1 MQANFD
7 ARAGAAGSLTAPIER
22 KQPEARKDR
31 WMLELERA
39 ALAEQA
45 ANRAPRA
52 GSTVQAP
59 GGAPAAAAG
68 HHVAAGAAP
77 AHQDM
82 RTAHD
87 AGHDTRAQQG
97 HDAQSKA
104 ARRAAGT
111 HGAATPAQH
120 MVAGAHWTRTSP
132 GDQAAAS
139 AAAWGTVPTSGGATP
154 VPDAAQAVAAPLSA
168 APAAGWQLAFAAG
181 MAPSTGT
188 PAEAAGGQDVHA
200 ADGPAPSLVPEGE
213 EYARSLLH
221 VLPAED
227 GVHAWLRDA
236 SLSSEQVQRV
246 ASAMAGELALAGTP
260 LAALT
265 VNGRRILS
273 SGTADDQPGRRAA
286 GHPGEPP
293 AAPSTPFVFKGA

>member
-45 ANRAPRA
+45 AHRAPRMP
-52 GSTVQAP
+52 STAP
-59 GGAPAAAAG
+59 AGAPAAAASAGAVG
-68 HHVAAGAAP
+68 HHATAG
-77 AHQDM
+77 HDL
-82 RTAHD
+82 RTAQD
-87 AGHDTRAQQG
+87 TGHDTRAQQG
-97 HDAQSKA
+97 HDAQGKA

-111 HGAATPAQH
+111 HGAAGPAQNV
-120 MVAGAHWTRTSP
+120 VAGAHRTSAAP
-132 GDQAAAS
+132 GEPAAPV
-139 AAAWGTVPTSGGATP
+139 AAWGLVPTTGGATP
-154 VPDAAQAVAAPLSA
+154 APDAVQAVTAPLSA
-168 APAAGWQLAFAAG
+168 APAAGWQLAFATG
-181 MAPSTGT
+181 IVPSTAT
-188 PAEAAGGQDVHA
+188 PGEAAGGQDVPA

-221 VLPAED
+221 LLPAED

-236 SLSSEQVQRV
+236 SLSSEQIQRV

-260 LAALT
+260 LSALT

-286 GHPGEPP
+286 GHPGEAP
-293 AAPSTPFVFKGA
+293 AAPSTPFAFKGA

>member
-7 ARAGAAGSLTAPIER
+7 ARAGAAGGLTAPIER

-45 ANRAPRA
+45 ANRAPNAVSSVRA
-52 GSTVQAP
+52 PA
-59 GGAPAAAAG
+59 GAPAAAAG
-68 HHVAAGAAP
+68 HHATAGATA
-77 AHQDM
+77 ARQDM
-82 RTAHD
+82 RTAQD
-87 AGHDTRAQQG
+87 SGHDTRAQQG
-97 HDAQSKA
+97 HDAQSKM

-111 HGAATPAQH
+111 HGATGPAQH
-120 MVAGAHWTRTSP
+120 VVASAHWAGTAS
-132 GDQAAAS
+132 GDQAAAPL
-139 AAAWGTVPTSGGATP
+139 AAWGTASTAGGATP
-154 VPDAAQAVAAPLSA
+154 TPVAAQAIAAPLSA
-168 APAAGWQLAFAAG
+168 TPAAGWQLAFAAG
-181 MAPSTGT
+181 MAPSTST
-188 PAEAAGGQDVHA
+188 AADAAGGQDVHA
-200 ADGPAPSLVPEGE
+200 ADAPAPRLVPEGE

-273 SGTADDQPGRRAA
+273 SGAADDQPGRRAA
-286 GHPGEPP
+286 GHPGEAP
-293 AAPSTPFVFKGA
+293 AAPSTPFAFKGA

>member
-7 ARAGAAGSLTAPIER
+7 ARAGAAGSLTAPVER

-45 ANRAPRA
+45 ANRAPKA
-52 GSTVQAP
+52 ASNVQAP
-59 GGAPAAAAG
+59 VGAPAGVAG
-68 HHVAAGAAP
+68 HHATAAAAP
-77 AHQDM
+77 AQDM
-82 RTAHD
+82 RTARD
-87 AGHDTRAQQG
+87 TGHDTGAQRG
-97 HDAQSKA
+97 RDAQGNA

-111 HGAATPAQH
+111 HGATGPAQH
-120 MVAGAHWTRTSP
+120 VVAGGHWTQTAP
-132 GDQAAAS
+132 GDQTGAP
-139 AAAWGTVPTSGGATP
+139 AAAWGSALTTGSATP
-154 VPDAAQAVAAPLSA
+154 APEAAQAIAAPLSA

-188 PAEAAGGQDVHA
+188 PADAAGGQDVA
-200 ADGPAPSLVPEGE
+200 TADGPAPSLVPEGE

-273 SGTADDQPGRRAA
+273 SGAADDQPGRRAA
-286 GHPGEPP
+286 GHPGEAP
-293 AAPSTPFVFKGA
+293 AAPSTPFAFKGA